1 MIRYNTLLISIL
13 SFCCFS
19 LHAEKSMEQQISEYI
34 DGKDARIGVAVIVD
48 GADTIAV
55 NRDEGFSHA
64 KCLQVSAGNRRSRL
78 LHAQRYRDEGHY
90 RHTPVGTIG
99 KHMEPAPGQ
108 VRGDTTA
115 PAG

>member
-55 NRDEGFSHA
+55 NGTKDFPMLSVYKFPQAIAVADYCTRNAIEMRD
-64 KCLQVSAGNRRSRL
+64 
-78 LHAQRYRDEGHY
+78 
-90 RHTPVGTIG
+90 TIDILPS
-99 KHMEPAPGQ
+99 EL
-108 VRGDTTA
+108 
-115 PAG
+115 